1 MVAQLQTLSITWQKL
16 PDSFQLPDDPVDN
29 INQPAIAA
37 ALTDSLHQAN
47 RLPDSAITITN
58 YGVCATVNN
67 QMVVKAPDWAYVAKT
82 WAPIAELQRSFTPH
96 LEGEVPAIVMEFLSE
111 TEGEE
116 YSQKSTYPP
125 GKWFFYE
132 SILQVP
138 YYAIFEP
145 VSGDLAVYRLD
156 ATGCYQTQIM
166 EENGWY
172 WIESMNLFL
181 GVWQGKR
188 ETRRGYWL
196 RWWDAE
202 ENLLLWGTEQS
213 AREGQRAE
221 QERLRAE
228 QERLRAEQER
238 LRAEQ
243 ERLRAEQECLRAEQA
258 EQSLVTEHQQLKQER
273 LRSQLAQ
280 QAWEQE
286 HNKRLKLLDQ
296 LQQLGFDLEQLQS
309 EDME

>member
-29 INQPAIAA
+29 INQPALAA

-58 YGVCATVNN
+58 YGVCATVNG
-67 QMVVKAPDWAYVAKT
+67 QLVVKAPDWAYVAKT
-82 WAPIAELQRSFTPH
+82 WASTAELQRSFTPH

-116 YSQKSTYPP
+116 YSPKSTYPP

-145 VSGDLAVYRLD
+145 DSGDLAVYRLD
-156 ATGCYQTQIM
+156 AGSRYQTQII
-166 EENGWY
+166 EENGLY

-202 ENLLLWGTEQS
+202 GNLLLWGTEQS
-213 AREGQRAE
+213 A
-221 QERLRAE
+221 QER
-228 QERLRAEQER
+228 
-238 LRAEQ
+238 
-243 ERLRAEQECLRAEQA
+243 LRAEQA
-258 EQSLVTEHQQLKQER
+258 EQSLVAEHQQLEQER
-273 LRSQLAQ
+273 LRAQLAQ

-286 HNKRLKLLDQ
+286 RNKRLKLLEK

-309 EDME
+309 EEGE